1 MEQDGANYYQ
11 VIILGA
17 GVAGLSAANSL
28 LQSQITNFII
38 LEARNRI
45 GGRVVA
51 IDVEGCHLELGA
63 SWIHG
68 VLGNPIYELAS
79 ANGLVPIVQ
88 NCQAHTVLAA
98 CEDGSKL
105 PFPILQEMYDVY
117 SVFLKRCEEYFLCQY
132 LPPDGVKSVGE
143 HLLLERQLYLDS
155 LPPEQRHERGL
166 VFDYL
171 MRRETCIT
179 GVNNLNDLDLMEIG
193 SYTELPGG
201 NISLPTGYTSILKPL
216 TVNIPAEKILKE
228 HSVSVV
234 RWSLPGDCGR
244 LTNLGADEEIATDSS
259 TTSNPKVKISCENGK
274 EFLCD
279 TVICT
284 FPLGVLKNS
293 AATLFQP
300 PLPDSISNALTK
312 LSFGTVDKI
321 FLEYDRPFLSPGLQE
336 LILLWEPC
344 DETSEMTDR
353 WYRKIYS
360 FTKVT
365 ETLLLAWISGD
376 EAKYM
381 ETLPFDTVLEKCTE
395 ILRQFLGD
403 PCVPRAKRC
412 ICTSWW
418 SQTYTRGSYTAIGVG
433 GSQRDIVT
441 LASPV
446 WAGPQRG
453 PPALLLAG
461 EHCHPSFYST
471 VHGAYLSGRDA
482 AQLLCKL
489 PDFSPE
495 ITLTVEGTADLSSWI
510 HGISLH

>member
-1 MEQDGANYYQ
+1 
-11 VIILGA
+11 
-17 GVAGLSAANSL
+17 
-28 LQSQITNFII
+28 
-38 LEARNRI
+38 
-45 GGRVVA
+45 
-51 IDVEGCHLELGA
+51 
-63 SWIHG
+63 
-68 VLGNPIYELAS
+68 
-79 ANGLVPIVQ
+79 
-88 NCQAHTVLAA
+88 
-98 CEDGSKL
+98 
-105 PFPILQEMYDVY
+105 MYDVY

-228 HSVSVV
+228 HSVSV
-234 RWSLPGDCGR
+234 
-244 LTNLGADEEIATDSS
+244 
-259 TTSNPKVKISCENGK
+259 
-274 EFLCD
+274 
-279 TVICT
+279 
-284 FPLGVLKNS
+284 
-293 AATLFQP
+293 
-300 PLPDSISNALTK
+300 
-312 LSFGTVDKI
+312 
-321 FLEYDRPFLSPGLQE
+321 E

-412 ICTSWW
+412 IW
-418 SQTYTRGSYTAIGVG
+418 
-433 GSQRDIVT
+433 
-441 LASPV
+441 
-446 WAGPQRG
+446 
-453 PPALLLAG
+453 
-461 EHCHPSFYST
+461 
-471 VHGAYLSGRDA
+471 
-482 AQLLCKL
+482 
-489 PDFSPE
+489 
-495 ITLTVEGTADLSSWI
+495 
-510 HGISLH
+510 